1 MNTKTK
7 SPGLDPARKL
17 LKALVDQS
25 DNRWDLANLS
35 REIGRNHAYLQQYIR
50 RGIPA
55 ALPEDAREK
64 LAAIFGIPEK
74 SFKTGVI
81 PQGTKPRI
89 GPESDNGRPPGG
101 LDEVAEMDVR
111 ASAGAGAV
119 VEYDKKRAGW
129 GFPRNW
135 VRAELNASSSDI
147 RIVTIEGDSMPG
159 VLEPGDKALVNVSDR
174 TPSPPGT
181 FLLYDGLG
189 LVAKRIQYIDGS
201 DPPTIRIMSTN
212 EAYEPYE
219 RTLEEAHIMGRIVG
233 KWQRL

>member
-1 MNTKTK
+1 MSTKTK
-7 SPGLDPARKL
+7 APKLDPARKL
-17 LKALVDQS
+17 LQALVNQS
-25 DNRWDLANLS
+25 ENRWDLANLS

-64 LAAIFGIPEK
+64 LAKIFGIPEK

-81 PQGTKPRI
+81 PQGTKPRL
-89 GPESDNGRPPGG
+89 GPEPETEQVPGG
-101 LDEVAEMDVR
+101 LDQVAEMDVR

-119 VEYDKKRAGW
+119 VEYDNTKAAW

-135 VRAELNASSSDI
+135 VRAELNAASSDI

-159 VLEPGDKALVNVSDR
+159 VLDPGDKALVNVSDR

-212 EAYEPYE
+212 EAYGPYE